1 MAVCH
6 SVFPW
11 ISMNVTKEKKKKAL
25 CVQISLGFAEIN
37 KIIHDVF
44 YTFNMVIAMF
54 QENDMVYR
62 ISQTCLTK

>member
-1 MAVCH
+1 MLLR
-6 SVFPW
+6 
-11 ISMNVTKEKKKKAL
+11 KKKKAL

-44 YTFNMVIAMF
+44 YTFNMVIVMF